1 MEQPIIKVEAHK
13 IIDSTNKAFPETI
26 SAVDHAL
33 SSVLN
38 IVGYPTNYIGE
49 YAKYSI
55 QKLHSNLTKKLS
67 EIPPD
72 KIVAPPVHIAAPIL
86 EKSRFTADSEHLHAL
101 FANLLATSMTED
113 LQSLAHPSF
122 VEIISQLSQEE
133 AKILFDF
140 PQLLPM
146 CVIRLQNYSHS
157 NAKHPLGEDF
167 KLSEEGRDYIQHII
181 LYNGMHPHTEQDFRK
196 IASITENFERLG
208 LIKLPDDGSYFIHA
222 EHYAPILSV
231 LKPFV
236 KTLLCPPDQT
246 IAIVP
251 QRAQI
256 TDFGNRFLKACVL

>member
-1 MEQPIIKVEAHK
+1 MTQPIRNVGAHK
-13 IIDSTNKAFPETI
+13 IIDSTNKALPETI

-38 IVGYPTNYIGE
+38 IVGYPVNYIGE
-49 YAKYSI
+49 YAKHSI
-55 QKLHSNLTKKLS
+55 QKLHSNLTEKLS

-72 KIVAPPVHIAAPIL
+72 KIVAPPIHIAAPIL
-86 EKSRFTADSEHLHAL
+86 ERSRFTADSKHLHAL

-113 LQSLAHPSF
+113 MQSLAHPSF

-140 PQLLPM
+140 PQILPM
-146 CVIRLQNYSHS
+146 CVIRAQKHSRS

-167 KLSEEGRDYIQHII
+167 KFLEEGVDYIHHII
-181 LYNGMHPHTEQDFRK
+181 LYNDMHPHTEQDFRK

-208 LIKLPDDGSYFIHA
+208 LIKLPDDGSYFTKA
-222 EHYAPILSV
+222 ENYTPILSV

-236 KTLLCPPDQT
+236 KTLLCSPDQT
-246 IAIVP
+246 IAIIP

-256 TDFGNRFLKACVL
+256 TDFGRQFLKACVL

>member
-1 MEQPIIKVEAHK
+1 MGNPIIEINAHK
-13 IIDSTNKAFPETI
+13 IIDSTNKALPETM
-26 SAVDHAL
+26 SAIDHAL

-38 IVGYPTNYIGE
+38 IVGYPGNYIGE

-55 QKLHSNLTKKLS
+55 QKLHSNLTEKLL
-67 EIPPD
+67 EVPPN
-72 KIVAPPVHIAAPIL
+72 KIIAPPVHIAAPIL

-122 VEIISQLSQEE
+122 VEIISQLSPEE
-133 AKILFDF
+133 AKILFNF
-140 PQLLPM
+140 PPLLPM
-146 CVIRLQNYSHS
+146 CVIRLQNHGDS
-157 NAKHPLGEDF
+157 NNKHPLGEEF
-167 KLSEEGRDYIQHII
+167 ELSAEGVDLIQHII
-181 LYNGMHPHTEQDFRK
+181 LYDDMIPHTEQDFRK

-208 LIKLPDDGSYFIHA
+208 LIKLPDDGSYFTNA
-222 EHYAPILSV
+222 EHYSHILSV

-236 KTLLCPPDQT
+236 QTLLCPPNKT
-246 IAIVP
+246 VAIVP